1 MTLCQGDDIPL
12 GHKQILY
19 HVWIS
24 KGSPLQSYLP
34 DNFVKYTF
42 SASDLQIARMTLGVE
57 EKIFKYHFLY
67 TLAIIPLISDILPH
81 VFSVSKLE

>member
-1 MTLCQGDDIPL
+1 MTLCQGDDIPS

-34 DNFVKYTF
+34 DDFFKYTF

-57 EKIFKYHFLY
+57 EKIFKIHSLLY
-67 TLAIIPLISDILPH
+67 L
-81 VFSVSKLE
+81 